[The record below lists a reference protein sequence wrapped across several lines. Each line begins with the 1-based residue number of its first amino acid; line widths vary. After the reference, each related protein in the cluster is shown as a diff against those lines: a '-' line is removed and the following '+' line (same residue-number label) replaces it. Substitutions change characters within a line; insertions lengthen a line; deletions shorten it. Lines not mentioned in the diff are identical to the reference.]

1 MRDVLRRL
9 LGYVL
14 PPPRP
19 RDAERDAQLAM
30 HDRRLD
36 ALTDDQQETEARL
49 DLLEWQARRQGRVRG
64 DR

>member
-1 MRDVLRRL
+1 MGDTLRRL

-14 PPPRP
+14 PARQPRN
-19 RDAERDAQLAM
+19 AERDAQLAL

-36 ALTDDQQETEARL
+36 ALTDDQREIEARL